1 MAGAPRKTSF
11 SPEEMIALGEEMV
24 KWVKEN
30 DPIHLS
36 QWYTIHKM
44 FLYKEW
50 KTFIQRAEF
59 IPYYEIVLKMVGMKY
74 IDGKSKDIKDSLC
87 QRWQRVYF
95 KDLRESE
102 DEDLDRAAQRQ
113 KEVNH
118 ESGANLAEIYEKI
131 KSGDLKISQKDPENA
146 Q

>member
-11 SPEEMIALGEEMV
+11 SPEEMIALGEEMLE
-24 KWVKEN
+24 WVIEN

-36 QWYTIHKM
+36 QWYTIHKG
-44 FLYKEW
+44 FIYNEW
-50 KTFIQRAEF
+50 KVFIKCSEF
-59 IPYYEIVLKMVGMKY
+59 YPYYERALRIVGLKY
-74 IDGKSKDIKDSLC
+74 IDGKNKDIKESLC

-113 KEVNH
+113 KEVNQ
-118 ESGANLAEIYEKI
+118 ESGANLAEIYEKL

>member
-11 SPEEMIALGEEMV
+11 SPDEMIALGEEMLE
-24 KWVKEN
+24 WVVEN

-36 QWYTIHKM
+36 QWYTIHKG
-44 FLYKEW
+44 FIYNEW
-50 KTFIQRAEF
+50 KVFIKCAEF
-59 IPYYEIVLKMVGMKY
+59 YPYYERALRMVGIKY
-74 IDGKSKDIKDSLC
+74 IDGKSKDIKESLC

-113 KEVNH
+113 KEVNQ
-118 ESGANLAEIYEKI
+118 ESGANLSEIYDKL
-131 KSGDLKISQKDPENA
+131 KSGELKISQKDPENA